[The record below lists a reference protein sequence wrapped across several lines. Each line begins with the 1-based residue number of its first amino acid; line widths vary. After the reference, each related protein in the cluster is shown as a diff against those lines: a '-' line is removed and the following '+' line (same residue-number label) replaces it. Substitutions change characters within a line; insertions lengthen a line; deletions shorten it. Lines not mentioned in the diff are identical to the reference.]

1 MKTIRSILARPS
13 AMSQFVDAR
22 RASRGRALGLTAVYD
37 LMDEASELRFRAW
50 VLGTNAPISNPTAN
64 MEEQWSL
71 RAQAHVKTL
80 RALEVQKEVE
90 KKLGGLPPRIPS
102 DLPSGHAVL
111 NSWCEWATKGE

>member
-1 MKTIRSILARPS
+1 
-13 AMSQFVDAR
+13 
-22 RASRGRALGLTAVYD
+22 
-37 LMDEASELRFRAW
+37 MDEASELRFEAS
-50 VLGTNAPISNPTAN
+50 VLGTTAPTRNPTAN
-64 MEEQWSL
+64 CEKQWGL
-71 RAQAHVKTL
+71 MAQAHVKTL